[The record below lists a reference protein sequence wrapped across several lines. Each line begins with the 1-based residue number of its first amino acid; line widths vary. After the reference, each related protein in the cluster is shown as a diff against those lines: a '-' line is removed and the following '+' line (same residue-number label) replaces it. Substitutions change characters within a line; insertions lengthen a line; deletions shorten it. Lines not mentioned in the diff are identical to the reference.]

1 MTVNLIHTIDS
12 AIAGTEDRATR
23 DWTAIKAISED
34 GFVFIDE
41 DTVDKIAMLV
51 DSQRLTNGEFVA
63 AYAYEEND
71 GHASYVSAFGPSLLP
86 TQVQDQIRDRLAAGN
101 NGKEAARLFDLVIR
115 LGLQISFQGKEFTA
129 PYIKAV
135 NWIADEVEINR
146 TASNMA
152 RMFTN
157 LGLGG
162 WNEDNA
168 SLNVPLDIFAKA
180 VNDNGHQTEM
190 PERLQAFIECARR
203 NNSTHVYWA

>member
-1 MTVNLIHTIDS
+1 MTVNLIHTID
-12 AIAGTEDRATR
+12 AATAGAEDRATR
-23 DWTAIKAISED
+23 DWTSIKAISED

-41 DTVDKIAMLV
+41 DTVNKIAALV
-51 DSQRLTNGEFVA
+51 DGQTLSNGEHVS
-63 AYAYEEND
+63 AYAYEED
-71 GHASYVSAFGPSLLP
+71 EAHAAYVSAFGPSLLP
-86 TQVQDQIRDRLAAGN
+86 TQVQDQIRDRLAAGDK
-101 NGKEAARLFDLVIR
+101 GKEAARLFDLVIS
-115 LGLQISFQGKEFTA
+115 LGLQISLQGKEFCP

-146 TASNMA
+146 TSSNMA
-152 RMFTN
+152 RMFTS

-162 WNEDNA
+162 WNEENS

-190 PERLQAFIECARR
+190 PERLEAFIACARR